1 MGCDRR
7 RRSLAGENLVARQR
21 SLVRYTLGSS
31 PGRPQDVSFTH
42 TRGSGSFDYDSCM
55 CGRFTLTSPAE
66 TVAELFE
73 LDAVPS
79 LTPRYNIAP
88 TQSVAVVRAAP
99 DRRAPR
105 RLSELHWGL
114 IPSWAKDPSI
124 GSRMINA
131 RAETVAEK
139 PSFRS
144 AFRRRRC
151 LIVADGFYEWQKLGT
166 RKQPHYI
173 HMTGKKPF
181 GFAGLWEHWED
192 PDGASIDSCT
202 IITTEP
208 NEMMAEIHNRMPVI
222 LRPSDYGL
230 WLDPDVQTPERAQAL
245 LQAYPASEMSA
256 YAISTYVN
264 QPSND
269 TPACTEPLS

>member
-1 MGCDRR
+1 
-7 RRSLAGENLVARQR
+7 
-21 SLVRYTLGSS
+21 
-31 PGRPQDVSFTH
+31 
-42 TRGSGSFDYDSCM
+42 M

-73 LDAVPS
+73 LDAAIS

-88 TQSVAVVRAAP
+88 TQSVAVVRAAD
-99 DRRAPR
+99 DRSAR
-105 RLSELHWGL
+105 RLAQLHWGL
-114 IPSWAKDPSI
+114 IPSWAKDSSI

-131 RAETVAEK
+131 RAETVAER

-173 HMTGKKPF
+173 HVADRKPF
-181 GFAGLWEHWED
+181 AFAGLWEHWED
-192 PDGASIDSCT
+192 PGGAPIDSCT

-222 LRPSDYGL
+222 LCPSDYGL
-230 WLDPDVQTPERAQAL
+230 WLDPDMQDPENVRSL
-245 LQAYPASEMSA
+245 LRAYPAEEMFA
-256 YAISTYVN
+256 YAVSTHVN
-264 QPSND
+264 KPSND
-269 TPACTEPLS
+269 VPACIEPLD